1 MGILKVPNLLL
12 GIWVQLEITKD
23 SVRHGILYNKYFFN
37 KSFNVAVKNIYFQVF
52 GSDGHFMP
60 LAAPWYNK
68 MYTSCEAR
76 ISSCHCS
83 GHWST
88 TLGLVTCLLS
98 SFINESKFYFQVYIQ
113 IRLHIKMLYLIKP
126 NKYNFFNN
134 FWSVILIKYQI
145 IYILF
150 FRNR

>member
-23 SVRHGILYNKYFFN
+23 SVRHGILYNKYFLN
-37 KSFNVAVKNIYFQVF
+37 TSFNVAVKNIYFQVF

-60 LAAPWYNK
+60 LVAPWYNK
-68 MYTSCEAR
+68 ICTSCEAG
-76 ISSCHCS
+76 S

-88 TLGLVTCLLS
+88 TPGLVTCLLS

-126 NKYNFFNN
+126 NMELTTADCRHRIFYKNIWIGLGGPN
-134 FWSVILIKYQI
+134 ILRHV
-145 IYILF
+145 L
-150 FRNR
+150 